1 VDIGETVVDER
12 KSQPWSSLPVSKDIT
27 ESAVSPNETNSDSS
41 SKSSHEEPS
50 HTDKS
55 ENEDVADPDHVAQLM
70 EGSEGGLHDDIECI
84 SDMECSEEI
93 PDNGM
98 NESRQSD
105 SKTYDFL
112 YHGCPIRENESVIL
126 FSLFASRHHLSDVA
140 VIDLLTLISLHCPF
154 PNNCTKS
161 QFRYKRIR
169 NKVFSDDFTQ
179 EKKLLCGSCSH
190 ETDSNACMN
199 VNCSNYQKAA
209 FKPCTLITLPIVPQL
224 QRLVSEYWHQLSQDR
239 ITCVSSQIC
248 DVTDGHRCVPM

>member
-1 VDIGETVVDER
+1 MR
-12 KSQPWSSLPVSKDIT
+12 PR
-27 ESAVSPNETNSDSS
+27 
-41 SKSSHEEPS
+41 SSHEEPC

-248 DVTDGHRCVPM
+248 DVTDGHRYKAIKNSVGTNFISLIVNTDGAPYSSLQRLQLGLSRA